1 MNTAFH
7 YRDDRLSVD
16 DLDLSS
22 IADRWGTPCY
32 VYSGTRIRENYLA
45 LADAFRPHRGA
56 VCYAVKANST
66 LAVLR
71 LLAAEGSGF
80 DIVSAGELE
89 RVRRAGGRM
98 DRVVFSGA
106 CKLPWEIREALLA
119 GVRCINV
126 ESVSELATVNDVA
139 RDLSVTANVALRVNP
154 DIDGATHP
162 YIATGL
168 DEHKFGISLD
178 RARTLAGETLD
189 LSNLRVT
196 AIGCH
201 IGSQLLDLDPLETAS
216 ASLAS
221 LARELISAGVALEH
235 IDVGGGLGIPQRGA
249 AAPDPVDYA
258 AAVTRP
264 FAELDVDVVCEPGRS
279 IVGPAG
285 ILLTRVVYLKRRAE
299 RAFALVDAGM
309 NDLLRPA
316 LYAAW
321 HDILPC
327 RRDSDADEVVYDV
340 VGPVCETADF
350 LGKGHPLALAQ
361 GDLLAVMDA
370 GAYGFSMASNYNS
383 RPRCA
388 EILVTDGEP
397 MLARRRETI
406 DDLLR
411 GETAM

>member
-1 MNTAFH
+1 LNTAFT
-7 YRDDRLSVD
+7 YRDDRLTVD
-16 DLDLSS
+16 DLDLSA

-32 VYSGTRIRENYLA
+32 VYSGGLIRENYRA
-45 LADAFRPHRGA
+45 LANAFGAHRGV

-80 DIVSAGELE
+80 DIVSGGELE

-106 CKLPWEIREALLA
+106 CKLPAEIREALSA

-126 ESVSELATVNDVA
+126 ESVSELATINEVA
-139 RDLSVTANVALRVNP
+139 RDLGVTAKVALRVNP
-154 DIDGATHP
+154 DVDGATHP

-178 RARTLAGETLD
+178 RARSLARETLD

-196 AIGCH
+196 GIGCH
-201 IGSQLLDLDPLETAS
+201 IGSQLLDLAPLETAS
-216 ASLAS
+216 ASLAA
-221 LARELISAGVALEH
+221 LAGELTSAGIALEH

-264 FAELDVDVVCEPGRS
+264 FADLDVEVVCEPGRS

-285 ILLTRVVYLKRRAE
+285 VLLTRVVYLKQRAG

-327 RRDSDADEVVYDV
+327 HKNDGADETAYDV

-350 LGKGHPLALAQ
+350 LGKGRSLALAQ

-388 EILVTDGEP
+388 EILVTDGEAT
-397 MLARRRETI
+397 LARRRETI